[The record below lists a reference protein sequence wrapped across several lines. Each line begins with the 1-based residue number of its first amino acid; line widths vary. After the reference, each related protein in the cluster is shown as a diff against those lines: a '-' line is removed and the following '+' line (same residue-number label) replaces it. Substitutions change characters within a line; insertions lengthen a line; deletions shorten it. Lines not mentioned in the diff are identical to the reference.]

1 MSALFYECVWIRK
14 QTYFM
19 MACSGSGSRGNRD
32 EMRSVFA
39 CSQRIFV
46 EEVWSAGLRSSRAGA
61 DADEATQLFVH
72 RHSQAS
78 SPVFLS

>member
-1 MSALFYECVWIRK
+1 M
-14 QTYFM
+14 
-19 MACSGSGSRGNRD
+19 
-32 EMRSVFA
+32 
-39 CSQRIFV
+39 